1 MEIEFYPND
10 FSTFI
15 SVALS
20 TSASSITTVFY
31 AKDIN
36 RFDGVEFAGDGP
48 VRLKIKSRLHFTF
61 YKAFVPLRV
70 PFLPIAGKLYRD
82 NS

>member
-20 TSASSITTVFY
+20 TSSSGITAVFY
-31 AKDIN
+31 AKNFN
-36 RFDGVEFAGDGP
+36 RFDGVEFPGGRS
-48 VRLKIKSRLHFTF
+48 VLLKTKSGLYFTF
-61 YKAFVPLRV
+61 YNAFVPLTAL
-70 PFLPIAGKLYRD
+70 FLSPAEKL
-82 NS
+82 